1 MYQMKPI
8 RGREKPQNLK
18 CLYELKKEGDI
29 FIIIIP
35 FVRELHS
42 FCT

>member
-1 MYQMKPI
+1 MKPI

-18 CLYELKKEGDI
+18 CLYELKKKEGDI